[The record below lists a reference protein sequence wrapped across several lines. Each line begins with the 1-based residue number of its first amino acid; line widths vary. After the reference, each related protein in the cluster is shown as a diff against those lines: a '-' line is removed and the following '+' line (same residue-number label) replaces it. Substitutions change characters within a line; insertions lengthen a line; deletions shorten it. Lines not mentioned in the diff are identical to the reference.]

1 MKQLTDKQKE
11 EAVAKRVI
19 KRLNQE
25 KEQYPAITGL
35 PPEYQNSSYNKLPPD
50 IRALVDKL
58 SLIHI

>member
-35 PPEYQNSSYNKLPPD
+35 PPEYQNSSYNKLPPN
-50 IRALVDKL
+50 IRALVDKYK
-58 SLIHI
+58 